1 MIFPVYPLFPLKYI
15 SAQGKLVSSVLG
27 PQKATAVLHS
37 KLCNAILTSVLNKGM
52 QGAGRR
58 VLQFGGNIAGYK
70 EILQWDTVM
79 TSGPDWHIAIALLLA
94 SNSLKYD

>member
-1 MIFPVYPLFPLKYI
+1 MIFPAYPLFPFKYI

-27 PQKATAVLHS
+27 PQKAPAVLHS

-52 QGAGRR
+52 QVKGRR
-58 VLQFGGNIAGYK
+58 VLQFSGNIAGYK

-79 TSGPDWHIAIALLLA
+79 TSDPGWHIAMALLLA
-94 SNSLKYD
+94 SNSVKYD